1 MIYVS
6 MAKTLQ
12 RIFVWVFVIGVTCV
26 PVLAEDETPLDGR
39 FSGYPSS
46 VASQPASTALIWILL
61 VGLGILC
68 VGPLFLNAHRTHL
81 D

>member
-1 MIYVS
+1 
-6 MAKTLQ
+6 MAKAVH
-12 RIFVWVFVIGVTCV
+12 RIIVWVFVIGITCA
-26 PVLAEDETPLDGR
+26 PVLAEEEAPMDAR
-39 FSGYPSS
+39 FTGYPTN